1 MRPLDIESFSKPL
14 GTRKYLK
21 LPQKR
26 QQQGNPEGKPE
37 KDK

>member
-21 LPQKR
+21 PPHKR
-26 QQQGNPEGKPE
+26 QQDASKEKPTKE
-37 KDK
+37 K